1 MPSVQMP
8 CVSAVR
14 SAEELPGRRGMDRQM
29 PFSGCGSLK
38 MQEKERSRQDEPYG
52 QCKKKVSGI

>member
-1 MPSVQMP
+1 MP

-14 SAEELPGRRGMDRQM
+14 SAEELPGRRGSDRQM
-29 PFSGCGSLK
+29 PFSGCGSVK